1 MNRRNTLKALA
12 GAAITSASGLASHVA
27 FAATQTMV
35 TVVKIAGIPWFN
47 AVEKGIKKGAKDFN
61 IDASMIG
68 PANVDP
74 AQQVKLLEDLIAKKV
89 NVIGLVPL
97 DVKVCEPV
105 LKRAQA
111 AGIKVIT
118 HEGPEQEGRDWNVEL
133 IDSVRFG
140 EVQMQRMAKD
150 NPYFKDLKD
159 FLGYGRDY
167 VRTGYVTLRGKSI
180 RAALDNLNTS
190 GDYRSRAALRLD
202 LDGNGRFVQRGE
214 SFDIAKPFNVGG
226 TTYEIADM
234 SPLGDAFKIVKS
246 QQKVPEIRI
255 VPDFD
260 VGEKVPPFGK
270 TALDGRKVSFP
281 ADYKGK
287 LVLLDLWAT
296 WCGPCVAEM
305 PNLVKAY
312 ARFRE
317 QGLEILG
324 ISLDY
329 AGQRGLV
336 AQFTKSKRMS
346 WPQIYD
352 DDGWDPDLAKLQH
365 GLPWLLLVDGDTG
378 EILATGTELRGDF
391 LAFNVQEPLKKKT
404 ARNAK

>member
-140 EVQMQRMAKD
+140 EVQMERLAKD
-150 NPYFKDLKD
+150 LS
-159 FLGYGRDY
+159 GEGEY
-167 VRTGYVTLRGKSI
+167 VVYVGTLTTPLHNKWAD
-180 RAALDNLNTS
+180 AA
-190 GDYRSRAALRLD
+190 
-202 LDGNGRFVQRGE
+202 
-214 SFDIAKPFNVGG
+214 IA
-226 TTYEIADM
+226 Y
-234 SPLGDAFKIVKS
+234 
-246 QQKVPEIRI
+246 QQKN
-255 VPDFD
+255 
-260 VGEKVPPFGK
+260 
-270 TALDGRKVSFP
+270 FP
-281 ADYKGK
+281 KMK
-287 LVLLDLWAT
+287 LVADRFPGADEIYTRQRTPLDVIKAY
-296 WCGPCVAEM
+296 
-305 PNLVKAY
+305 PNL
-312 ARFRE
+312 RD
-317 QGLEILG
+317 ILG
-324 ISLDY
+324 FGSNGPIG
-329 AGQRGLV
+329 AGNAVRQQR
-336 AQFTKSKRMS
+336 
-346 WPQIYD
+346 
-352 DDGWDPDLAKLQH
+352 LAKKIAVVGTVLPGKAITDGVEVP
-365 GLPWLLLVDGDTG
+365 GLGKAAVDVAGKQIKVDKIMRINKETIDG
-378 EILATGTELRGDF
+378 LIAGGL
-391 LAFNVQEPLKKKT
+391 
-404 ARNAK
+404 